1 MLHPPNWLP
10 APPPRRPALGSRAR
24 GWALRRVSAEGRGV
38 RSLWARRGTPVGYGG
53 GSGHRGEGWAGQVT
67 GFVSVEL
74 IKLIQKGAAAQFKD
88 LQVPPRAC
96 AAGWDAPGLA
106 PSTCVHTAVF
116 PPHQFLMVFAAMI
129 FVVICSSLFICR
141 SACVRCRRIWRC
153 RC

>member
-1 MLHPPNWLP
+1 MGAAQGVGRGTGGSIPVGEAWHSSGVWGGFT
-10 APPPRRPALGSRAR
+10 APPRAA
-24 GWALRRVSAEGRGV
+24 GAY
-38 RSLWARRGTPVGYGG
+38 ARRSRRLG

-129 FVVICSSLFICR
+129 FVVICSSLFIWR